1 MRAWAGF
8 KVGSQVGGRQASPTQ
23 RAYRAGSLAD
33 DRLASRVTSSPI
45 ALGRI
50 SHVETANERG
60 ARMMGA
66 EGAILKC
73 APDVEMVPLAE
84 GGSML
89 VDLKSGHCF
98 QLNRVGADVWR
109 FFQGGGSPSTIVDDL
124 LG

>member
-1 MRAWAGF
+1 
-8 KVGSQVGGRQASPTQ
+8 
-23 RAYRAGSLAD
+23 
-33 DRLASRVTSSPI
+33 
-45 ALGRI
+45 
-50 SHVETANERG
+50 
-60 ARMMGA
+60 MMGA

-98 QLNRVGADVWR
+98 QLNRVGADIWG

-124 LG
+124 LGRYEIDRAKLEEDVGRLVRDLTGHGLLVSDLSQPR